1 MHFDHH
7 STGSTRVL
15 RPPSGTG
22 RFNKVEES
30 RRGLAIRLVTLLS
43 GVGLLLVLAA
53 WLFGR

>member
-43 GVGLLLVLAA
+43 GAGLLLVLAA
-53 WLFGR
+53 WFFGR